1 MKETRGCVPLVW
13 GKGKSMNS
21 FNVGGFGW
29 DEDGWSVALGV
40 VSVAWDK
47 DAPKCLF
54 GVAWDTHNGFSL
66 DLFWMPVL

>member
-1 MKETRGCVPLVW
+1 
-13 GKGKSMNS
+13 MNS